1 MNHIVCFH
9 LFNDYS
15 GSPKVLKGVLEG
27 LLEKGYPVDLVTSGG
42 GVLDELIGKPG
53 FRKHGYRYRFST
65 NPIVTMCRYTAVQVY
80 AFLVALRWLFEKD
93 VVFYINTSLPV
104 GPALAGRL
112 MGKRVVYHY
121 HENAFIKSAFYEVLA
136 WMMQRLAH
144 EIICVSGYQAS
155 FLSTKKKVTVI
166 PNTLPKDFVEK
177 LHPDPKAA
185 FRQKTVLMLSSLK
198 GYKGTKEF
206 IELSQRLPQYR
217 FIIVINDRQE
227 NIDAYL
233 QENQLPVASQR
244 NLKVFPRQNDV
255 TGFYGQS
262 SIVLNLSDKNR
273 FIETFGLPAL
283 EAMRAGLPVIVPTVG
298 GIAEMVDDGVNG
310 YKIDA
315 KDLELIEKRI
325 HEMLSDKQNY
335 IGMANNALKKARLFC
350 AKNMISAIETLLQNG
365 NGKPID
371 YKNL

>member
-1 MNHIVCFH
+1 MKHIVCFH
-9 LFNDYS
+9 HFNDYS
-15 GSPKVLKGVLEG
+15 GSPKVLKMVLEG
-27 LLEKGYPVDLVTSGG
+27 LLEMGYQVDLVTSSG
-42 GVLDELIGKPG
+42 GVLDELKGMEG
-53 FRKHGYRYRFST
+53 FRKHSYRYHFSM
-65 NPIVTMCRYTAVQVY
+65 NPIVTMCRYAAVQVY
-80 AFLVALRWLFEKD
+80 AFWVALRWMFDKD
-93 VVFYINTSLPV
+93 VVFYINTLLPV

-121 HENAFIKSAFYEVLA
+121 HENAFIKSAFYKALA
-136 WMMQRLAH
+136 WMMQRLAD

-155 FLSTKKKVTVI
+155 FLSAKKKVIVI
-166 PNTLPKDFVEK
+166 PNALPKNFVEK
-177 LHPDPKAA
+177 LHPDPKVA

-233 QENQLPVASQR
+233 QENRLPVASQR

-273 FIETFGLPAL
+273 FIETFGLTAL

-310 YKIDA
+310 YKIDVQNR
-315 KDLELIEKRI
+315 DLIAQRIE
-325 HEMLSDKQNY
+325 EMLSMEDLY
-335 IGMANNALKKARLFC
+335 IRMAENALLHAHRYDTEEMLSQIRYV
-350 AKNMISAIETLLQNG
+350 MEGVQ
-365 NGKPID
+365 
-371 YKNL
+371 

>member
-93 VVFYINTSLPV
+93 VVFYINTLLPV

-206 IELSQRLPQYR
+206 IKLSQRLPQYR

-273 FIETFGLPAL
+273 FIETFGLTAL

-365 NGKPID
+365 IR
-371 YKNL
+371 

>member
-1 MNHIVCFH
+1 MKHIVCFH
-9 LFNDYS
+9 HFNDYS
-15 GSPKVLKGVLEG
+15 GSPKVLKMVLEG
-27 LLEKGYPVDLVTSGG
+27 LLEKGYQVDLVTSSG
-42 GVLDELIGKPG
+42 GVLDELKGMEG
-53 FRKHGYRYRFST
+53 FRKHSYRYHFSM
-65 NPIVTMCRYTAVQVY
+65 NPIVTMCRYAAVQVY
-80 AFLVALRWLFEKD
+80 VFWVALRWMFDKD
-93 VVFYINTSLPV
+93 VVFYINTLLPV

-121 HENAFIKSAFYEVLA
+121 HENAFIKSAFYKALA

-155 FLSTKKKVTVI
+155 FLSAKKKVIVI
-166 PNTLPKDFVEK
+166 PNALPKNFVEK
-177 LHPDPKAA
+177 LHPDQKAA

-233 QENQLPVASQR
+233 QENRLEVSLQR
-244 NLKVFPRQNDV
+244 NLQVFPRQNDV

-273 FIETFGLPAL
+273 FIETFGLTAL

-310 YKIDA
+310 YKIDVQNR
-315 KDLELIEKRI
+315 DLIAQRIE
-325 HEMLSDKQNY
+325 EMLSMEDLY
-335 IGMANNALKKARLFC
+335 IRMGENALLHAHRYDTEEMLSQIRYV
-350 AKNMISAIETLLQNG
+350 MEGVQ
-365 NGKPID
+365 
-371 YKNL
+371 